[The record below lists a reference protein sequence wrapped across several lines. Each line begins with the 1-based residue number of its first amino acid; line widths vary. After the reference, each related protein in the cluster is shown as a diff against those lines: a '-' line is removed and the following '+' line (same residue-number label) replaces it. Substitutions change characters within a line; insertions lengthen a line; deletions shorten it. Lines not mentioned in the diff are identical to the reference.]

1 MNISPVGQPFSKPV
15 SIETPQ
21 DDSDEEDLLETSDPE
36 LGLRKRLL
44 EALFGARK
52 EKGLDPNLGQARDE
66 AAKERDSVEISAQA
80 AEMYRR
86 DELNIR
92 YENGGEQLQIR
103 YERVEAARV
112 EMRTAEGEVQQAEPL
127 VLDLDG
133 NGIELTDVRAGQGV
147 RFDLTGDGRAET
159 VSWVSP
165 ADAFLA
171 YDRNGNGA
179 VDGGNELFGD
189 QHGAAN
195 GFEELAKF
203 DDNRDGVIDTRDSI
217 FNTLWVWRD
226 TNMDG
231 ASGSNELGG
240 LADYGI
246 TSISLTPDNT
256 RETVAGNLIAGYAD
270 YQAQNAR
277 RQVGEVFL
285 NFIA

>member
-1 MNISPVGQPFSKPV
+1 
-15 SIETPQ
+15 
-21 DDSDEEDLLETSDPE
+21 
-36 LGLRKRLL
+36 
-44 EALFGARK
+44 
-52 EKGLDPNLGQARDE
+52 
-66 AAKERDSVEISAQA
+66 
-80 AEMYRR
+80 
-86 DELNIR
+86 
-92 YENGGEQLQIR
+92 
-103 YERVEAARV
+103 
-112 EMRTAEGEVQQAEPL
+112 MRTAEGEVQQAEPL

-133 NGIELTDVRAGQGV
+133 NGIELTDVRVGQGV

-165 ADAFLA
+165 ADAVLA